1 MCGFPKQYVLS
12 WALCPHLILR
22 FNLPGVKPC
31 TLPPLK
37 LCLQYYLSNLP
48 AKSVLFGLCT
58 DDRKESF
65 LALRSR
71 VPLCFFFIFQGKF
84 SRFSRRSACSIR
96 EGFVAIYRDLVSP
109 GYFVI
114 FQFFFHCYGQ
124 LCWWWL
130 GGGRYSCFFLILLSV
145 QPNFYQKQPQ

>member
-1 MCGFPKQYVLS
+1 MYPSPAQIMSAVL
-12 WALCPHLILR
+12 
-22 FNLPGVKPC
+22 FKYN
-31 TLPPLK
+31 
-37 LCLQYYLSNLP
+37 NLP

-96 EGFVAIYRDLVSP
+96 GGFVAIYRDLVSP

-124 LCWWWL
+124 LCWWL
-130 GGGRYSCFFLILLSV
+130 FGGGDIIAFFWFFCQCSRISTKNNLNNLNI
-145 QPNFYQKQPQ
+145 